1 MRIDFPPEFDP
12 AYYGRIKSYL
22 PTKPNM
28 LRAEFDLY
36 GKKSGSPGSHFC
48 YRENVL
54 KALGKINGPVL
65 EIGPGHAPDFIGD
78 NVKYLDI
85 VSREEL
91 QKLYPELPERN
102 GGAPRIDYLVQEL
115 AEGKITDK
123 FDLVYSAHNFEHQ
136 ANCVMH
142 LNSIAEI
149 LNPGGYFVAAIP
161 DKKFTFDYYRN
172 TATLVDILSAPGSQT
187 AHSMRTRMESR
198 VTAHNDALKHWLG
211 IHGESNINDDSVIE
225 TYLEG
230 DERVF
235 KSHHVNAFEPDA
247 FKSVFGLLSRKG
259 IVKLD
264 LLRVY
269 NTPFARN
276 EFMVVFR
283 KNGGN

>member
-1 MRIDFPPEFDP
+1 MRMDLPPEFDP
-12 AYYGRIKSYL
+12 GYYARIKSYL
-22 PTKPNM
+22 PPRPNL

-36 GKKSGSPGSHFC
+36 GKKSGSPGSLFC

-54 KALGKINGPVL
+54 KAFRTINGPVL
-65 EIGPGHAPDFIGD
+65 EIGPGHAPDFIGA

-85 VSREEL
+85 VSGEEL
-91 QKLYPELPERN
+91 RKLYPELPERN
-102 GGAPRIDYLVQEL
+102 GGAPDIDYLVADL
-115 AEGKITDK
+115 AEGRITDK

-136 ANCVMH
+136 ANCVLH
-142 LNSIAEI
+142 LNSIAGV

-161 DKKFTFDYYRN
+161 DKNFTFDYYRN
-172 TATLVDILSAPGSQT
+172 TATLVDILSAPPSQT
-187 AHSMRTRMESR
+187 SHSMRARMESR

-211 IHGESNINDDSVIE
+211 IHGDSNINEDSVIE

-230 DERVF
+230 DVAVF
-235 KSHHVNAFEPDA
+235 KSHHVNAFDPDV
-247 FKSVFGLLSRKG
+247 FKSIFGLLSRKG

-276 EFMVVFR
+276 EFMVVFQ
-283 KNGGN
+283 KNQAN